1 MGSSLFNF
9 SRRATR
15 DADRMEIRKYDL
27 LTDGHTWVGAR
38 DTCVSKNTE
47 HDSSD
52 NDSDDG
58 SRDELAAGKLLWEIQ
73 VCLLAF

>member
-1 MGSSLFNF
+1 MAAG
-9 SRRATR
+9 
-15 DADRMEIRKYDL
+15 KL
-27 LTDGHTWVGAR
+27 LWEMQIQMLTQIK
-38 DTCVSKNTE
+38 SNNEQIQMKKNTE